1 MAVEQVELAGKRL
14 LGSLVSSLYTEPEPG
29 TMLPCH
35 VLLFRQCQTRLSQD
49 IHALQDAS
57 SVNELVG
64 KELADNAG
72 QKGLASIF

>member
-49 IHALQDAS
+49 IHAFQNAS
-57 SVNELVG
+57 SVNKVG